1 MMQGMSLVNTAIVIF
16 FGGWLAIN
24 GSVDR
29 AAALGFS
36 RYVCPIFSTIL
47 STINANF
54 FRL

>member
-29 AAALGFS
+29 AA
-36 RYVCPIFSTIL
+36 R
-47 STINANF
+47 
-54 FRL
+54 